1 MPGPLHG
8 VRVIDLTSMIS
19 GPSAAMMLAD
29 QGADVIKVENPAGD
43 GDHTRHV
50 SNRNGGLATSFLNNN
65 RNKRSI
71 TLDLKHPEGL
81 ATLLAVT
88 AGADVL
94 LQNFRPG
101 VAERI
106 GLGEAA
112 VRAVAPQVIY
122 ASIAGF
128 GFTGPYAAKPVY
140 DPLIQGLSGLAT
152 VQAGSD
158 LERPR
163 LVRTILPDKLTGV
176 VAAQAI
182 CAALYAREK
191 TGEGQA
197 IHISMLDSV
206 VAFLWGSD
214 MESQTLVDGS
224 VPQQEAQSFIDL
236 IYETADGYISVA
248 VQQDKEWSALCHAVG
263 RPEWLEDERF
273 RTSSGRHRNINA
285 RLQLTQEAL
294 MARSAKEWIVILEAA
309 GVPSAPVL
317 RRSEMIEHPQIAA
330 NGIIF
335 EYQHPSAGHLR
346 QARPAARFS
355 KTDFELRL
363 GGAELGEHTAQ
374 VLREAGFAEA
384 EIGRLRQT
392 GLFGAAPQAAAE

>member
-1 MPGPLHG
+1 MPGPLYG

-29 QGADVIKVENPAGD
+29 QGADVIKVENPAAD

-81 ATLLAVT
+81 ATLLKVCAD
-88 AGADVL
+88 ADVL

-101 VAERI
+101 VAERM

-112 VRAVAPQVIY
+112 VRKVAPGIVY
-122 ASIAGF
+122 ASICGF

-140 DPLIQGLSGLAT
+140 DPLIQALSGLTT

-158 LERPR
+158 RERPR

-197 IHISMLDSV
+197 IEISMLDSV
-206 VAFLWGSD
+206 IAFLWGSD

-248 VQQDKEWSALCHAVG
+248 VQQDKEWAALCRALG
-263 RPEWLEDERF
+263 RPEWLEDPRF
-273 RTSSGRHRNINA
+273 LTASGRHKHIND
-285 RLQLTQEAL
+285 RLMLTQEAL
-294 MARSAKEWIVILEAA
+294 RAKTAVEWIAIFQEANVA
-309 GVPSAPVL
+309 SAPVL
-317 RRSEMIEHPQIAA
+317 KRSEMIEHPQIAA
-330 NGIIF
+330 NGILF
-335 EYQHPSAGHLR
+335 EYDHPGAGRLR

-355 KTDFELRL
+355 KTDFELRR
-363 GGAELGEHTAQ
+363 GGAELGQHTDE
-374 VLREAGFAEA
+374 VMREAGLDEA
-384 EIGRLRQT
+384 EIVRLRDG
-392 GLFGAAPQAAAE
+392 GLFGAPRKAAAE

>member
-19 GPSAAMMLAD
+19 GPAAAMMLAD
-29 QGADVIKVENPAGD
+29 QGADVIKVENPVGG

-50 SNRNGGLATSFLNNN
+50 SNHDGRLATSFLNNN
-65 RNKRSI
+65 RNKRSL
-71 TLDLKHPEGL
+71 TLDLKHREGL
-81 ATLLAVT
+81 ATLLRVAE
-88 AGADVL
+88 GADVL

-112 VRAVAPQVIY
+112 VRAVAPGIIY
-122 ASIAGF
+122 ASICGF

-140 DPLIQGLSGLAT
+140 DPLIQALSGLTT

-158 LERPR
+158 RERPR

-191 TGEGQA
+191 SGEGQA
-197 IHISMLDSV
+197 INISMLDSV

-214 MESQTLVDGS
+214 MESQTLMDVD

-248 VQQDKEWSALCHAVG
+248 VQQDKEWKALCHALDH
-263 RPEWLEDERF
+263 PEWLEDERF
-273 RTSSGRHRNINA
+273 KTSSGRHRHINA
-285 RLQLTQEAL
+285 RLQMTQDAL
-294 MARSAKEWIVILEAA
+294 MARPAAEWIERLEAA

-317 RRSEMIEHPQIAA
+317 RRSEMINHPQIEA
-330 NGIIF
+330 NGILF
-335 EYQHPSAGHLR
+335 ESVHPGSGRLR
-346 QARPAARFS
+346 QARPAAKFS
-355 KTDFELRL
+355 RTDFELVR
-363 GGAELGEHTAQ
+363 GGAELGEHTDE
-374 VLREAGFAEA
+374 VLAEAGFSAE
-384 EIGRLRQT
+384 EIAGLRAS
-392 GLFGAAPQAAAE
+392 GLFGDAAEAAQ

>member
-71 TLDLKHPEGL
+71 TIDLKHPDGL
-81 ATLLAVT
+81 ATLLKVI

-112 VRAVAPQVIY
+112 VREVAPQVVY
-122 ASIAGF
+122 ASICGF

-140 DPLIQGLSGLAT
+140 DPLIQALSGLTT

-158 LERPR
+158 RERPR

-182 CAALYAREK
+182 CAALYAREM

-197 IHISMLDSV
+197 IEISMLDSV
-206 VAFLWGSD
+206 IAFLWGSD

-248 VQQDKEWSALCHAVG
+248 VQQDKEWRALCHALG
-263 RPEWLEDERF
+263 HPEWIEDERF
-273 RTSSGRHRNINA
+273 RTSSGRHRHINE
-285 RLQLTQEAL
+285 RLQLTQDAL
-294 MARSAKEWIVILEAA
+294 MAKPAAEWIAILEEA

-317 RRSEMIEHPQIAA
+317 KRSEMIEHPQIEA
-330 NGIIF
+330 NGILF
-335 EYQHPSAGHLR
+335 EYDHPGAGRLR

-355 KTDFELRL
+355 RTDFELRR
-363 GGAELGEHTAQ
+363 GGAELGEHTGE
-374 VLREAGFAEA
+374 VLRESGFDEG
-384 EIGRLRQT
+384 EIARLRET
-392 GLFGAAPQAAAE
+392 DLFGAAPKAAAE